1 MFIAFLFLGCNRFFP
16 ALGVWYSGNIFAIS
30 VFDFVR
36 TENLSFTDENKSF
49 DIKSTDGLEFIAL
62 KLVIFNPKT
71 SIVEFNINEESM
83 ELHSDLLKN
92 VKYIPYNVL
101 EFESNSQEKT
111 GNTSKKRLN
120 QKEILWGN
128 YSLLLAEEM
137 EGWVFFQVPKGQ
149 QFSLLRWKT
158 ADIVE
163 IKK

>member
-1 MFIAFLFLGCNRFFP
+1 M
-16 ALGVWYSGNIFAIS
+16 
-30 VFDFVR
+30 
-36 TENLSFTDENKSF
+36 
-49 DIKSTDGLEFIAL
+49 
-62 KLVIFNPKT
+62 
-71 SIVEFNINEESM
+71 EFNINEESM